1 MILSSC
7 FDGISRHQHDP
18 AVGQGRDGGRRMTGF
33 VRVSGRLSN
42 QSWIALRDISTA
54 RSCSTGSIVRH
65 PYIVESRHRARALSL
80 FHEFS

>member
-1 MILSSC
+1 
-7 FDGISRHQHDP
+7 
-18 AVGQGRDGGRRMTGF
+18 MTGF

-54 RSCSTGSIVRH
+54 RSRSTGSTVRH